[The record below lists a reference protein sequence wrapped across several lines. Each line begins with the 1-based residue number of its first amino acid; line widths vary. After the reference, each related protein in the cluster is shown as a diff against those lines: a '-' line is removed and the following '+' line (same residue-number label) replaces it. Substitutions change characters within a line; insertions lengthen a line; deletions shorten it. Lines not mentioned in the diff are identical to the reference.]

1 MADSLGRATFD
12 VLLDTTAFRAG
23 IEQVRGL
30 ATQAGRSIENAL
42 GTKASKG
49 TLAALDIRI
58 TSLQQEIRL
67 VEIGSQ
73 KYKDLQKAIRDAT
86 QERQKAEGGSGGGF
100 GPKVAGGLG
109 NLAGAVG
116 IGIGFAGVATAVKDA
131 VNAAVEFESI
141 TRKLQNTLGPQ
152 GAAGALQFTK
162 GLSEQLGISFKQ
174 LASDF
179 GSFTAAAS
187 AAGIPLQQQQA
198 VFQAVAKAGQS
209 LGLSGDAVTG
219 SLLALQQ
226 IASKGVV
233 SMEEL
238 RQQLGERLPIA
249 FSAAA
254 QGLGITQQQLNKL
267 VESGQLTAQEFF
279 PALAKGLNQ
288 LTAGA
293 GGIETSAQQF
303 QKLGNAWEELQVA
316 FGESLLPAII
326 DQIKNLTGALK
337 GVKIV
342 MDANKLGLGGG
353 VFGNALGVIPEQG
366 TQAVAALRLMQQQFN
381 LTDKQARALFTDAVK
396 LEGINNVAF
405 AAPKEFE
412 AVLARLPGLAKEF
425 RARYKDVTAE
435 LQAANAAAAQ
445 GLAKQQQSEAKL
457 RTEKISTLSTE
468 KAALQQQ
475 EARLGFYSQEFTLLG
490 QLNKVRADAAIGR
503 SDTIKSLLDQ
513 ELSQAQKLATNDAQR
528 RALELEFGQRKFNQ
542 TVAEFDLKAIA
553 LGTEQQAQQAAL
565 AFEQQKLAAAGKRAE
580 IEAQIALLQAQQQN
594 AEKGSAA
601 TQQQVALAQQ
611 NLDLIRET
619 NAQELGLGNLRSQLL
634 QEQQAAQRQQLEQ
647 QRLIALN
654 AQAENGSKEQQAQ
667 LQADVN
673 KELRNQAGY
682 ANAAAVSAQNFKA
695 QLQEAAQARGELA
708 TSFQSQINTVIDGS
722 QQFFQMNSF
731 LSTIAT
737 NTAKQPVV
745 NVTVNNSG
753 ARGNSSGAVVSGTS
767 G

>member
-1 MADSLGRATFD
+1 VAESLGRATFD
-12 VLLDTTAFRAG
+12 LDLDTSAFSAGLDAVKRQVSETGRTVEQSFTRTGRPIQTAANGLKYFTDEQGRARAESGRFLSVQERLAAG
-23 IEQVRGL
+23 IRNTGNEARN
-30 ATQAGRSIENAL
+30 AGSAF
-42 GTKASKG
+42 KG
-49 TLAALDIRI
+49 I
-58 TSLQQEIRL
+58 
-67 VEIGSQ
+67 
-73 KYKDLQKAIRDAT
+73 
-86 QERQKAEGGSGGGF
+86 
-100 GPKVAGGLG
+100 G
-109 NLAGAVG
+109 NLAGA
-116 IGIGFAGVATAVKDA
+116 IGLTAGFAGIAAGIKDA
-131 VNAAVEFESI
+131 VGAAVEFESI

-162 GLSEQLGISFKQ
+162 GLADQLGLSYKQ

-187 AAGIPLQQQQA
+187 AAGIPLEQQQA

-254 QGLGITQQQLNKL
+254 QGLGVTQQELNKL
-267 VESGQLTAQEFF
+267 VESGQLTAQQFF

-293 GGIETSAQQF
+293 GGVETSAQQF

-316 FGESLLPAII
+316 FGESLVPTII
-326 DQIKNLTGALK
+326 EQVKALTGALK
-337 GVKIV
+337 GVKVVI
-342 MDANKLGLGGG
+342 DANKLGLGGG
-353 VFGNALGVIPEQG
+353 LFGNALGSIPEEG
-366 TQAVAALRLMQQQFN
+366 TKAVAALRNLQQQFN

-396 LEGINNVAF
+396 LEGINNIAF
-405 AAPKEFE
+405 AKPAEFE
-412 AVLARLPGLAKEF
+412 KVLARLPGLAEKF
-425 RARYKDVTAE
+425 RARYKDVTGE

-445 GLAKQQQSEAKL
+445 GLAAQLQGEAKL
-457 RTEKISTLSTE
+457 RTAKLASLSSEASTL
-468 KAALQQQ
+468 KAQ
-475 EARLGFYSQEFTLLG
+475 EARLGFYSQEYQLLG
-490 QLNKVRADAAIGR
+490 QINKVRNDAAIGR

-542 TVAEFDLKAIA
+542 TVAEFDLKARA
-553 LGTEQQAQQAAL
+553 LVTEQQAQQASL
-565 AFEQQKLAAAGKRAE
+565 AFEQQKVAAAGKRAE
-580 IEAQIALLQAQQQN
+580 IEAQIALISAQQQN
-594 AEKGSAA
+594 AEKGNAA

-611 NLDLIRET
+611 NLDLIRQT
-619 NAQELGLGNLRSQLL
+619 NAEELGLGTLRQQLL
-634 QEQQAAQRQQLEQ
+634 ADQQAAARDQLAQ

-654 AQAENGSKEQQAQ
+654 AQAEYGSVEQQAQ

-673 KELRNQAGY
+673 AELRNQAGY

-695 QLQEAAQARGELA
+695 QLQGAAEARGDLA
-708 TSFQSQINTVIDGS
+708 TAFQAQVNTVIDGS
-722 QQFFQMNSF
+722 QQFSQMNSF

-737 NTAKQPVV
+737 NTAKPPVV

-753 ARGNSSGAVVSGTS
+753 TRGNSSGAVVSGT
-767 G
+767 GG

>member
-1 MADSLGRATFD
+1 MAESLGRATFD

-23 IEQVRGL
+23 IEQVRTL
-30 ATQAGRSIENAL
+30 AQRAGQGIENAL
-42 GTKASKG
+42 GTKASRG
-49 TLAALDIRI
+49 SLAALDIRI
-58 TSLQQEIRL
+58 TSLKEEIRL
-67 VEIGSQ
+67 VEIGSA
-73 KYKDLQKAIRDAT
+73 KYKELQGAIRNAT
-86 QERQKAEGGSGGGF
+86 RERQKAEGAGGGF
-100 GPKVAGGLG
+100 GPALSGGLG
-109 NLAGAVG
+109 NLAGALGVG
-116 IGIGFAGVATAVKDA
+116 IGVAGVATAIKDA
-131 VNAAVEFESI
+131 VGAAVEFESI

-162 GLSEQLGISFKQ
+162 GLADQLGLSYKQ

-187 AAGIPLQQQQA
+187 AAGIPLEQQQA

-254 QGLGITQQQLNKL
+254 QGLGVTQQELNKL
-267 VESGQLTAQEFF
+267 VESGQLTAQQFF

-293 GGIETSAQQF
+293 GGVETSAQQF

-316 FGESLLPAII
+316 FGESLVPTII
-326 DQIKNLTGALK
+326 EQVKALSGALK
-337 GVKIV
+337 GVKVVI
-342 MDANKLGLGGG
+342 DANKLGLGGG
-353 VFGNALGVIPEQG
+353 LFGNALGSIPEEG
-366 TQAVAALRLMQQQFN
+366 TKAVAALRNLQQQFT

-396 LEGINNVAF
+396 LEGINNIAF
-405 AAPKEFE
+405 AKPAEFE
-412 AVLARLPGLAKEF
+412 KVLARLPGLAEKF
-425 RARYKDVTAE
+425 RARYKDVTGE

-445 GLAKQQQSEAKL
+445 GLAAQLQGEAKL
-457 RTEKISTLSTE
+457 RTAKLASLSSE
-468 KAALQQQ
+468 ASILKAQ
-475 EARLGFYSQEFTLLG
+475 EARLGFYSQEYQLLG
-490 QLNKVRADAAIGR
+490 QINKVRNDAAIGR

-553 LGTEQQAQQAAL
+553 LGTEQQAQQASL
-565 AFEQQKLAAAGKRAE
+565 AFEQQKVAAAGKRAE

-594 AEKGSAA
+594 SEKGTAE
-601 TQQQVALAQQ
+601 TQRQVELAQQ
-611 NLDLIRET
+611 NLDLIKET
-619 NAQELGLGNLRSQLL
+619 NNQEQGLGALRQQLL
-634 QEQQAAQRQQLEQ
+634 ADQQAAARDQLSQ
-647 QRLIALN
+647 QRLLALN
-654 AQAENGSKEQQAQ
+654 SQAEFASKEQQAQ

-673 KELRNQAGY
+673 AELSQQASY
-682 ANAAAVSAQNFKA
+682 VDAAAVSARNFKA
-695 QLQEAAQARGELA
+695 QLQEAAQARGELS
-708 TSFQSQINTVIDGS
+708 TSFQAQINTVIDGS
-722 QQFFQMNSF
+722 QQFSQMNSF

-737 NTAKQPVV
+737 NTAKAPVV

-753 ARGNSSGAVVSGTS
+753 TRGNSSGAVVSGT
-767 G
+767 GG

>member
-30 ATQAGRSIENAL
+30 ATRAGRTIEDAL

-73 KYKDLQKAIRDAT
+73 KYKELQKAIRDAT
-86 QERQKAEGGSGGGF
+86 QERQKAEGGAGGGF

-162 GLSEQLGISFKQ
+162 GLSEQLGLSFKQ

-179 GSFTAAAS
+179 GSFTAASS
-187 AAGIPLQQQQA
+187 AAGIPLQQQQE

-288 LTAGA
+288 LTAGS

-316 FGESLLPAII
+316 FGDSLLPAII

-366 TQAVAALRLMQQQFN
+366 TQAVAALRLLQQQFN

-412 AVLARLPGLAKEF
+412 AVLARLPGWAKEF

-490 QLNKVRADAAIGR
+490 QLNKVRSDAAIGR

-673 KELRNQAGY
+673 AELRNQAGY
-682 ANAAAVSAQNFKA
+682 VDAAAVSARNFKA
-695 QLQEAAQARGELA
+695 LLQEAAQARGELA

-722 QQFFQMNSF
+722 QQFSQMNSF